1 MATNNVN
8 LGIGNSADSGVT
20 GMFYYADADTALPEA
35 ASATPGNDWTE
46 VGAISSDGISFS
58 PNRSFD
64 DVKNWA
70 NKIERQLPSDEAATV
85 TAPIMYTTEEVMKV
99 LFGASNVTVTAASSS
114 HGKQISVNMDNT
126 LLPDPHAF
134 LFIMKDGDDMMM
146 IGTKKGFISEIGD
159 VSFAPEDAIIWEATI
174 KGDWTFMK
182 DDGQSTST

>member
-1 MATNNVN
+1 MTNNVN

-20 GMFYYADADTALPEA
+20 GMFYCADAGTALP
-35 ASATPGNDWTE
+35 ASASTAPGNDWTE
-46 VGAISSDGISFS
+46 VGAISIDGITFS

-64 DVKNWA
+64 DLKNWA
-70 NKIERQLPSDEAATV
+70 NKIERQLPSDEPATV
-85 TAPIMYTTEEVMKV
+85 VAPIIYTTEEVMKV
-99 LFGASNVTVTAASSS
+99 LFGASNVTVEAATTA

-146 IGTKKGFISEIGD
+146 IGTKKGFISELGD
-159 VSFAPEDAIIWEATI
+159 VSFAPDDAITWEATI

-182 DDGQSTST
+182 DDGQATA